1 MLKLSALLSFIK
13 VHMQSYENGGASLPP
28 EAAGAVAILLSSC
41 EAHAKDMEAVLQ
53 STTAAPVDL
62 RPLLSGNV
70 VSLSA
75 FASARKAKPSSNPT
89 ETA

>member
-1 MLKLSALLSFIK
+1 MLKLSALLSLLRIHLK
-13 VHMQSYENGGASLPP
+13 AHERGGVAMPP
-28 EAAGAVAILLSSC
+28 EVAGTVASLLSSC
-41 EAHAKDMEAVLQ
+41 EAHAKDMEAALQ

-75 FASARKAKPSSNPT
+75 FVSARKATPSNNPT

>member
-13 VHMQSYENGGASLPP
+13 LHMQSYENGGASLSP
-28 EAAGAVAILLSSC
+28 EDAGTVAILLSSC
-41 EAHAKDMEAVLQ
+41 EAHAKDMETAMQ
-53 STTAAPVDL
+53 SMEAAPVDL
-62 RPLLSGNV
+62 RPLLSEKV

-75 FASARKAKPSSNPT
+75 FASARKATPSSNPT